1 MRALCVISG
10 GMDSATCAYI
20 ARREGYEI
28 VALHFDYNQRTM
40 GKEREC
46 FGKICDDLG
55 VVKRLI
61 LDARFIAQIGGSALT
76 DGTLSIRK
84 GAAEL
89 GGAANSIGMKFN
101 AANSNASD
109 GVKSAG
115 AKFDAVELCVQA
127 ADDLCKTACD
137 LERVAAC
144 DGSGAE
150 ILVPSN
156 SVNNSFGA
164 DYGVCSV
171 EGSFDVDRNGV
182 CAASA
187 FLGANLT
194 QSDADEPL
202 RKDKISSQRGGECTQ
217 GGEILMQGGEIS
229 LGGDELSPQGSTNLA
244 QDSETSL
251 KILAQDDKI
260 SSQSNV
266 ASSDEIL
273 SKRTGRELSSQNGE
287 AISQSEAEPQQDDKI
302 SLKHAG
308 GKILPQSQNNKISS
322 QSQSDKIPPPSGER
336 VFSDLPSTYVPFR
349 NGVFLSIAAALAEK
363 ERCDAIFIGVV
374 QEDSSGYP
382 DCGAEFIGAFERA
395 LDLGTSRDFHPRI
408 KTPLVHLS
416 KVQIVSLALEIGVP
430 LELTWSCYERED
442 AACGLCDSC
451 LLRLKGF
458 AGAGAKDKIPYAIKI

>member
-20 ARREGYEI
+20 AKREGYEI

-46 FGKICDDLG
+46 FGKICDDLR
-55 VVKRLI
+55 VEKRFV

-76 DGTLSIRK
+76 DGALSIRK

-89 GGAANSIGMKFN
+89 CGAANSVGMKFN

-115 AKFDAVELCVQA
+115 AKFNAVELCAQA
-127 ADDLCKTACD
+127 ADDLRKTACD

-144 DGSGAE
+144 DGSGVE
-150 ILVPSN
+150 ILVPN
-156 SVNNSFGA
+156 SSADNSFGA
-164 DYGVCSV
+164 DYRVCSV

-202 RKDKISSQRGGECTQ
+202 RKDKISSQRD
-217 GGEILMQGGEIS
+217 
-229 LGGDELSPQGSTNLA
+229 DELSPQGG
-244 QDSETSL
+244 
-251 KILAQDDKI
+251 KILACDDKI
-260 SSQSNV
+260 SSQRSKILV
-266 ASSDEIL
+266 QEGKISLQSGAESQQGDKIL
-273 SKRTGRELSSQNGE
+273 SKRAEGE
-287 AISQSEAEPQQDDKI
+287 
-302 SLKHAG
+302 
-308 GKILPQSQNNKISS
+308 ISS
-322 QSQSDKIPPPSGER
+322 QSQSDKIPPQGGES

-382 DCGAEFIGAFERA
+382 DCSAGFIGAFERA
-395 LDLGTSRDFHPRI
+395 LDLGTSRDFYPRI

-416 KVQIVSLALEIGVP
+416 KAQIVSLALEIGVP

-458 AGAGAKDKIPYAIKI
+458 AGAGAKDKIPYAIET

>member
-20 ARREGYEI
+20 AKREGYEI
-28 VALHFDYNQRTM
+28 VALHFDYDQRTM

-55 VVKRLI
+55 VAKRFV

-89 GGAANSIGMKFN
+89 GAAANSASAEIDSE
-101 AANSNASD
+101 ANSKNAELGELNFIETNSVAELN
-109 GVKSAG
+109 GQNSIAVNSTSAEFGSVANFKSAR
-115 AKFDAVELCVQA
+115 L
-127 ADDLCKTACD
+127 
-137 LERVAAC
+137 
-144 DGSGAE
+144 DGQNFTETNFS
-150 ILVPSN
+150 
-156 SVNNSFGA
+156 
-164 DYGVCSV
+164 
-171 EGSFDVDRNGV
+171 
-182 CAASA
+182 ASP
-187 FLGANLT
+187 ANAPL
-194 QSDADEPL
+194 DADSA
-202 RKDKISSQRGGECTQ
+202 RSGCAQS
-217 GGEILMQGGEIS
+217 GEILTQESEIS
-229 LGGDELSPQGSTNLA
+229 LGGDEPSPQGG
-244 QDSETSL
+244 
-251 KILAQDDKI
+251 KILACDDKISSQGSKILVQEGEISLQSGAESQQDDKI
-260 SSQSNV
+260 SS
-266 ASSDEIL
+266 
-273 SKRTGRELSSQNGE
+273 
-287 AISQSEAEPQQDDKI
+287 
-302 SLKHAG
+302 KHAG
-308 GKILPQSQNNKISS
+308 GEISS
-322 QSQSDKIPPPSGER
+322 QSESDKIPPEGGES

-363 ERCDAIFIGVV
+363 ERCGAIFIGVV

-416 KVQIVSLALEIGVP
+416 KAQIVSLALEIGVP

-458 AGAGAKDKIPYAIKI
+458 AGAGAKDKIPYAIEA

>member
-20 ARREGYEI
+20 AKREGYEI
-28 VALHFDYNQRTM
+28 VALHFDYDQRTM

-55 VVKRLI
+55 VAKRFV

-76 DGTLSIRK
+76 DGTLPIRK

-89 GGAANSIGMKFN
+89 CAAANSASAEINSAANFKNAELGELNFIETNSAAKLDGQN
-101 AANSNASD
+101 SIAANSTNAETGGQNLTASNFSTNPAD
-109 GVKSAG
+109 ALLSA
-115 AKFDAVELCVQA
+115 
-127 ADDLCKTACD
+127 DLT
-137 LERVAAC
+137 RN
-144 DGSGAE
+144 SGGCAQKDE
-150 ILVPSN
+150 IL
-156 SVNNSFGA
+156 
-164 DYGVCSV
+164 
-171 EGSFDVDRNGV
+171 
-182 CAASA
+182 
-187 FLGANLT
+187 
-194 QSDADEPL
+194 
-202 RKDKISSQRGGECTQ
+202 TQ
-217 GGEILMQGGEIS
+217 GGEIL
-229 LGGDELSPQGSTNLA
+229 LGGDEFSPQGGKILACDDKISPQGS
-244 QDSETSL
+244 
-251 KILAQDDKI
+251 KILVQEGEISPLSGAQLQRGDKI
-260 SSQSNV
+260 
-266 ASSDEIL
+266 
-273 SKRTGRELSSQNGE
+273 
-287 AISQSEAEPQQDDKI
+287 PP
-302 SLKHAG
+302 KHAKG
-308 GKILPQSQNNKISS
+308 EISPQN
-322 QSQSDKIPPPSGER
+322 QSDKIPPQSGESA
-336 VFSDLPSTYVPFR
+336 FSDLPSTYVPFR

-416 KVQIVSLALEIGVP
+416 KAQIVSLALRIGVP

-458 AGAGAKDKIPYAIKI
+458 AGAGAKDKIPYAIEA

>member
-20 ARREGYEI
+20 AKREGYEI
-28 VALHFDYNQRTM
+28 VALHFDYDQRTM

-55 VVKRLI
+55 VAKRLI

-76 DGTLSIRK
+76 DGALPIRK

-89 GGAANSIGMKFN
+89 CGAANSASAEIDS
-101 AANSNASD
+101 AANSKNARLD
-109 GVKSAG
+109 GQNSIAANSIDAETGVQNFTASNFMTSPAG
-115 AKFDAVELCVQA
+115 ATLG
-127 ADDLCKTACD
+127 ADSA
-137 LERVAAC
+137 R
-144 DGSGAE
+144 SGCAQSGE
-150 ILVPSN
+150 IL
-156 SVNNSFGA
+156 
-164 DYGVCSV
+164 
-171 EGSFDVDRNGV
+171 
-182 CAASA
+182 
-187 FLGANLT
+187 
-194 QSDADEPL
+194 
-202 RKDKISSQRGGECTQ
+202 TQ
-217 GGEILMQGGEIS
+217 GGEISPQSGAQLQRGDKIPPKHAKGEIS
-229 LGGDELSPQGSTNLA
+229 PQN
-244 QDSETSL
+244 
-251 KILAQDDKI
+251 
-260 SSQSNV
+260 
-266 ASSDEIL
+266 
-273 SKRTGRELSSQNGE
+273 
-287 AISQSEAEPQQDDKI
+287 
-302 SLKHAG
+302 
-308 GKILPQSQNNKISS
+308 
-322 QSQSDKIPPPSGER
+322 QSDKIPPQSGESA
-336 VFSDLPSTYVPFR
+336 FSDLPSTYVPFR

-416 KVQIVSLALEIGVP
+416 KAQIVSLALRIGVP

-458 AGAGAKDKIPYAIKI
+458 AGAGAKDKIPYAIEA

>member
-20 ARREGYEI
+20 ARREGCEI

-40 GKEREC
+40 DKEREC

-55 VVKRLI
+55 VAKRLI

-76 DGTLSIRK
+76 DGALPIRK
-84 GAAEL
+84 SAAEL
-89 GGAANSIGMKFN
+89 CGAANTTGAEIDSTANSKSAEFRELNFIETNSAAEVNGQNSI
-101 AANSNASD
+101 AANSTNAEIGGQNFTALNFSTSPAD
-109 GVKSAG
+109 APLSADS
-115 AKFDAVELCVQA
+115 A
-127 ADDLCKTACD
+127 
-137 LERVAAC
+137 R
-144 DGSGAE
+144 SGCAQSGEILPQDAE
-150 ILVPSN
+150 ILL
-156 SVNNSFGA
+156 
-164 DYGVCSV
+164 
-171 EGSFDVDRNGV
+171 EG
-182 CAASA
+182 
-187 FLGANLT
+187 
-194 QSDADEPL
+194 DEP
-202 RKDKISSQRGGECTQ
+202 
-217 GGEILMQGGEIS
+217 
-229 LGGDELSPQGSTNLA
+229 SPQGG
-244 QDSETSL
+244 
-251 KILAQDDKI
+251 KILARDDKI
-260 SSQSNV
+260 SSQGSKILV
-266 ASSDEIL
+266 QEGEIL
-273 SKRTGRELSSQNGE
+273 P
-287 AISQSEAEPQQDDKI
+287 QSGAEPQQDDKI
-302 SLKHAG
+302 SPKYAEG
-308 GKILPQSQNNKISS
+308 EISPQSQNNQILPP
-322 QSQSDKIPPPSGER
+322 SQSDKISPPSGER

-416 KVQIVSLALEIGVP
+416 KAQIVSLAFEIGVP

-458 AGAGAKDKIPYAIKI
+458 AGAGAKDKIPYAIEA

>member
-20 ARREGYEI
+20 AKREGYEI
-28 VALHFDYNQRTM
+28 VALHFDYDQRTM

-55 VVKRLI
+55 VAKRLI

-76 DGTLSIRK
+76 DGALPIRK

-89 GGAANSIGMKFN
+89 CGAVNSIGAKIDSAANSKSARLDGQNSIAANSIN
-101 AANSNASD
+101 
-109 GVKSAG
+109 
-115 AKFDAVELCVQA
+115 
-127 ADDLCKTACD
+127 
-137 LERVAAC
+137 
-144 DGSGAE
+144 AE
-150 ILVPSN
+150 IGEQNFTALNFSTSSTDVPL
-156 SVNNSFGA
+156 GA
-164 DYGVCSV
+164 DLA
-171 EGSFDVDRNGV
+171 RNSGG
-182 CAASA
+182 CA
-187 FLGANLT
+187 
-194 QSDADEPL
+194 Q
-202 RKDKISSQRGGECTQ
+202 KD
-217 GGEILMQGGEIS
+217 EILIQDGEAS
-229 LGGDELSPQGSTNLA
+229 LGDNEISPQGSKISA
-244 QDSETSL
+244 QGG
-251 KILAQDDKI
+251 KILA
-260 SSQSNV
+260 
-266 ASSDEIL
+266 
-273 SKRTGRELSSQNGE
+273 R
-287 AISQSEAEPQQDDKI
+287 DDKI
-302 SLKHAG
+302 SLQDG
-308 GKILPQSQNNKISS
+308 EIPS
-322 QSQSDKIPPPSGER
+322 QSGAEPQQGDKIPPKHAGSEISPKSQNNRISSPSRSDKISPQSGESA
-336 VFSDLPSTYVPFR
+336 FLDLPSTYVPFR

-416 KVQIVSLALEIGVP
+416 KAQIVSLALEIGVP

-458 AGAGAKDKIPYAIKI
+458 AGAGAKDKIPYVIEI

>member
-1 MRALCVISG
+1 MKALCVISG

-20 ARREGYEI
+20 AKREGYEI
-28 VALHFDYNQRTM
+28 VALHFDYDQRTM

-55 VVKRLI
+55 VAKRFI

-76 DGTLSIRK
+76 DGTLPIRK
-84 GAAEL
+84 GATELCAATNSASAEIDS
-89 GGAANSIGMKFN
+89 AANSKNAEIGELN
-101 AANSNASD
+101 LIETNSAAELDRQNSIAANSTNAEIS
-109 GVKSAG
+109 GQNFTASNFMTSPAG
-115 AKFDAVELCVQA
+115 APLS
-127 ADDLCKTACD
+127 ADLA
-137 LERVAAC
+137 RN
-144 DGSGAE
+144 SGGCAQKDE
-150 ILVPSN
+150 ILTQ
-156 SVNNSFGA
+156 
-164 DYGVCSV
+164 
-171 EGSFDVDRNGV
+171 NGE
-182 CAASA
+182 A
-187 FLGANLT
+187 
-194 QSDADEPL
+194 
-202 RKDKISSQRGGECTQ
+202 
-217 GGEILMQGGEIS
+217 S
-229 LGGDELSPQGSTNLA
+229 LGDNEISPQGG
-244 QDSETSL
+244 
-251 KILAQDDKI
+251 KILARDDKI
-260 SSQSNV
+260 SLQ
-266 ASSDEIL
+266 DGEI
-273 SKRTGRELSSQNGE
+273 
-287 AISQSEAEPQQDDKI
+287 APQSEAEPQQGDKI
-302 SLKHAG
+302 SSKHAG
-308 GKILPQSQNNKISS
+308 GKISP

-416 KVQIVSLALEIGVP
+416 KAQIVSLALEIGVP

-458 AGAGAKDKIPYAIKI
+458 AGAGAKDKIPYAIEA

>member
-20 ARREGYEI
+20 AKREGYEI
-28 VALHFDYNQRTM
+28 VALHFDYDQRTM

-55 VVKRLI
+55 VAKRLI

-76 DGTLSIRK
+76 DGTLPIRK

-89 GGAANSIGMKFN
+89 CGAVNTTGAEIDSAVNSKSVELGELNFAETNSVAELDGQNSIVANSIN
-101 AANSNASD
+101 
-109 GVKSAG
+109 
-115 AKFDAVELCVQA
+115 
-127 ADDLCKTACD
+127 
-137 LERVAAC
+137 
-144 DGSGAE
+144 AE
-150 ILVPSN
+150 IGWQNFTEANFSTSPADAPLSADLARN
-156 SVNNSFGA
+156 SG
-164 DYGVCSV
+164 G
-171 EGSFDVDRNGV
+171 
-182 CAASA
+182 CAQKDEI
-187 FLGANLT
+187 LT
-194 QSDADEPL
+194 QYGETSL
-202 RKDKISSQRGGECTQ
+202 RGDKISPQGTKIQVQ
-217 GGEILMQGGEIS
+217 GG
-229 LGGDELSPQGSTNLA
+229 
-244 QDSETSL
+244 
-251 KILAQDDKI
+251 KILARDDKI
-260 SSQSNV
+260 SPQDGEISPQS
-266 ASSDEIL
+266 
-273 SKRTGRELSSQNGE
+273 G
-287 AISQSEAEPQQDDKI
+287 AEPQQGDKI
-302 SLKHAG
+302 PPKHAG
-308 GKILPQSQNNKISS
+308 GEISS
-322 QSQSDKIPPPSGER
+322 QSQSDKISPPSGER

-416 KVQIVSLALEIGVP
+416 KAQIVSLALEIGVP

-458 AGAGAKDKIPYAIKI
+458 AGAGAKDKIPYAIEI

>member
-20 ARREGYEI
+20 AKREGYEI
-28 VALHFDYNQRTM
+28 VALHFDYDQRTM

-55 VVKRLI
+55 VAKRLI

-76 DGTLSIRK
+76 DGALPIRK

-89 GGAANSIGMKFN
+89 CAAANSASAEIN
-101 AANSNASD
+101 SAANFKNAELGELNFIETNSAAELDGQNFTASNFSASPAD
-109 GVKSAG
+109 APLSA
-115 AKFDAVELCVQA
+115 
-127 ADDLCKTACD
+127 DLA
-137 LERVAAC
+137 RN
-144 DGSGAE
+144 SG
-150 ILVPSN
+150 
-156 SVNNSFGA
+156 G
-164 DYGVCSV
+164 
-171 EGSFDVDRNGV
+171 
-182 CAASA
+182 CA
-187 FLGANLT
+187 
-194 QSDADEPL
+194 QS
-202 RKDKISSQRGGECTQ
+202 
-217 GGEILMQGGEIS
+217 GEILPQDTEIL
-229 LGGDELSPQGSTNLA
+229 LGGDELSLQGS
-244 QDSETSL
+244 
-251 KILAQDDKI
+251 KILACDDKI
-260 SSQSNV
+260 SLQGSKILVQEG
-266 ASSDEIL
+266 EISL
-273 SKRTGRELSSQNGE
+273 
-287 AISQSEAEPQQDDKI
+287 QSEAEPQQGDKI
-302 SLKHAG
+302 SSKRAG
-308 GKILPQSQNNKISS
+308 SEISPKSQNNKISS
-322 QSQSDKIPPPSGER
+322 QSQSDKIPPPSGEC

-416 KVQIVSLALEIGVP
+416 KAQIVSLALEIGVP

-458 AGAGAKDKIPYAIKI
+458 AGADAKDKIPYVIEA

>member
-20 ARREGYEI
+20 AKREGYEI

-40 GKEREC
+40 GKECEC

-55 VVKRLI
+55 VAKRLI

-76 DGTLSIRK
+76 DGALPIRK

-89 GGAANSIGMKFN
+89 CGAANSASAEIDSEANSKSAELGELNFTETNSVAELDGQNSIAVNSFN
-101 AANSNASD
+101 AEIGGQNFTALNFSTSPAD
-109 GVKSAG
+109 APLSADS
-115 AKFDAVELCVQA
+115 A
-127 ADDLCKTACD
+127 
-137 LERVAAC
+137 R
-144 DGSGAE
+144 SGCAQSGEILPQDAE
-150 ILVPSN
+150 ILL
-156 SVNNSFGA
+156 
-164 DYGVCSV
+164 
-171 EGSFDVDRNGV
+171 EG
-182 CAASA
+182 
-187 FLGANLT
+187 
-194 QSDADEPL
+194 DEP
-202 RKDKISSQRGGECTQ
+202 
-217 GGEILMQGGEIS
+217 
-229 LGGDELSPQGSTNLA
+229 SPQGG
-244 QDSETSL
+244 
-251 KILAQDDKI
+251 KILARDDKI
-260 SSQSNV
+260 SSQGSKILV
-266 ASSDEIL
+266 QEGEISL
-273 SKRTGRELSSQNGE
+273 QSGAESQQGDKISSKRAEGEISSQN
-287 AISQSEAEPQQDDKI
+287 
-302 SLKHAG
+302 
-308 GKILPQSQNNKISS
+308 
-322 QSQSDKIPPPSGER
+322 QSDKITPPSGES

-382 DCGAEFIGAFERA
+382 DCSVEFIGAFERV
-395 LDLGTSRDFHPRI
+395 LELGTSRDFHPRI

-416 KVQIVSLALEIGVP
+416 KAQIVSLALEIGVP

>member
-20 ARREGYEI
+20 AKREGYEI
-28 VALHFDYNQRTM
+28 VALHFDYDQRTM
-40 GKEREC
+40 DKEREC

-55 VVKRLI
+55 VAKRFI

-76 DGTLSIRK
+76 DGTLPIRK

-89 GGAANSIGMKFN
+89 GAAANSTGTEIDS
-101 AANSNASD
+101 AANS
-109 GVKSAG
+109 KSARLEG
-115 AKFDAVELCVQA
+115 QNSIA
-127 ADDLCKTACD
+127 ANFTN
-137 LERVAAC
+137 
-144 DGSGAE
+144 AE
-150 ILVPSN
+150 IGEQNFTALNFST
-156 SVNNSFGA
+156 SSA
-164 DYGVCSV
+164 DIPLA
-171 EGSFDVDRNGV
+171 VD
-182 CAASA
+182 SA
-187 FLGANLT
+187 RSSRT
-194 QSDADEPL
+194 QS
-202 RKDKISSQRGGECTQ
+202 
-217 GGEILMQGGEIS
+217 GEILIQGCEIP
-229 LGGDELSPQGSTNLA
+229 LG
-244 QDSETSL
+244 
-251 KILAQDDKI
+251 DDKI
-260 SSQSNV
+260 SSQDSKILACDDKIPPQGIKILV
-266 ASSDEIL
+266 QDGEIL
-273 SKRTGRELSSQNGE
+273 P
-287 AISQSEAEPQQDDKI
+287 QSEAELQQGDEI
-302 SLKHAG
+302 PPKHAG
-308 GKILPQSQNNKISS
+308 GKILLQSR
-322 QSQSDKIPPPSGER
+322 SDKISPPSGES

-416 KVQIVSLALEIGVP
+416 KAQIVSLALRIGVP

-458 AGAGAKDKIPYAIKI
+458 AGAGAKDKIPYAIEA

>member
-20 ARREGYEI
+20 AKREGYEI
-28 VALHFDYNQRTM
+28 VALHFDYDQRTM

-46 FGKICDDLG
+46 FGKICDDLR
-55 VVKRLI
+55 VAKRLI

-76 DGTLSIRK
+76 DGALPIRK

-89 GGAANSIGMKFN
+89 CGAAN
-101 AANSNASD
+101 
-109 GVKSAG
+109 
-115 AKFDAVELCVQA
+115 C
-127 ADDLCKTACD
+127 T
-137 LERVAAC
+137 
-144 DGSGAE
+144 GAE
-150 ILVPSN
+150 IDSAVNSKSTELSRQNFTETN
-156 SVNNSFGA
+156 SVTELDGQNSIVANSINAEIGGQNFTASNLMTSPA
-164 DYGVCSV
+164 DAPLSA
-171 EGSFDVDRNGV
+171 DLARNS
-182 CAASA
+182 CAQKDEI
-187 FLGANLT
+187 LT
-194 QSDADEPL
+194 QNDEA
-202 RKDKISSQRGGECTQ
+202 
-217 GGEILMQGGEIS
+217 S
-229 LGGDELSPQGSTNLA
+229 LGDNEISPQGSKIPT
-244 QDSETSL
+244 QGG
-251 KILAQDDKI
+251 KILASDDKI
-260 SSQSNV
+260 SPQ
-266 ASSDEIL
+266 DGEIL
-273 SKRTGRELSSQNGE
+273 P
-287 AISQSEAEPQQDDKI
+287 QSEAEPQQGDKI
-302 SLKHAG
+302 SPKHAG
-308 GKILPQSQNNKISS
+308 SEISPKSQNNKISS
-322 QSQSDKIPPPSGER
+322 QSQSDKISPPSGER

-416 KVQIVSLALEIGVP
+416 KAQIVSLALRIGVP

-458 AGAGAKDKIPYAIKI
+458 AGAGAKDKIPYAIEA

>member
-1 MRALCVISG
+1 
-10 GMDSATCAYI
+10 MDSATCAYI

-55 VVKRLI
+55 VAKRLI

-76 DGTLSIRK
+76 DGTLPIRK

-89 GGAANSIGMKFN
+89 CGAANF
-101 AANSNASD
+101 
-109 GVKSAG
+109 
-115 AKFDAVELCVQA
+115 
-127 ADDLCKTACD
+127 T
-137 LERVAAC
+137 
-144 DGSGAE
+144 GAE
-150 ILVPSN
+150 IDSAVNSKSTELSRQNFTASN
-156 SVNNSFGA
+156 FSTSPGGAPLGA
-164 DYGVCSV
+164 DLA
-171 EGSFDVDRNGV
+171 RNSGGCV
-182 CAASA
+182 
-187 FLGANLT
+187 
-194 QSDADEPL
+194 QS
-202 RKDKISSQRGGECTQ
+202 GEILTQ
-217 GGEILMQGGEIS
+217 GGEASLGDNEIS
-229 LGGDELSPQGSTNLA
+229 LQGG
-244 QDSETSL
+244 
-251 KILAQDDKI
+251 KILARDDKI
-260 SSQSNV
+260 SSQGS
-266 ASSDEIL
+266 EI
-273 SKRTGRELSSQNGE
+273 SP
-287 AISQSEAEPQQDDKI
+287 QSGAEPQQGD
-302 SLKHAG
+302 
-308 GKILPQSQNNKISS
+308 KISS
-322 QSQSDKIPPPSGER
+322 QSQSDKISLPGGESA
-336 VFSDLPSTYVPFR
+336 FSDLPSTYVPFR

-416 KVQIVSLALEIGVP
+416 KAQIVSLALGIGVP

-458 AGAGAKDKIPYAIKI
+458 AGAGAKDKIPYALEA

>member
-20 ARREGYEI
+20 AKREGYEI
-28 VALHFDYNQRTM
+28 VALHFDYDQRTM

-55 VVKRLI
+55 VAKRFI

-76 DGTLSIRK
+76 DGTLPIRK

-89 GGAANSIGMKFN
+89 CAAANSASAELGELNFIETNSAAKLEGQN
-101 AANSNASD
+101 SIAANSTN
-109 GVKSAG
+109 
-115 AKFDAVELCVQA
+115 
-127 ADDLCKTACD
+127 
-137 LERVAAC
+137 
-144 DGSGAE
+144 AE
-150 ILVPSN
+150 IGRQN
-156 SVNNSFGA
+156 F
-164 DYGVCSV
+164 
-171 EGSFDVDRNGV
+171 
-182 CAASA
+182 AASNFMTSPGDA
-187 FLGANLT
+187 PLGTDSAQSSRTQSGEILT
-194 QSDADEPL
+194 QDCEIPL
-202 RKDKISSQRGGECTQ
+202 GDDKIS
-217 GGEILMQGGEIS
+217 L
-229 LGGDELSPQGSTNLA
+229 
-244 QDSETSL
+244 QDS
-251 KILAQDDKI
+251 KILACDDKI
-260 SSQSNV
+260 SSQGSKILV
-266 ASSDEIL
+266 QEGEISL
-273 SKRTGRELSSQNGE
+273 
-287 AISQSEAEPQQDDKI
+287 QSGAEPQQGDKI
-302 SLKHAG
+302 SSKRAEG
-308 GKILPQSQNNKISS
+308 EISS
-322 QSQSDKIPPPSGER
+322 QNQSDKISSPSGES

-416 KVQIVSLALEIGVP
+416 KAQIVSLALEIGVP

-458 AGAGAKDKIPYAIKI
+458 AGAGAKDKIPYAIEA

>member
-55 VVKRLI
+55 VAKRLI

-76 DGTLSIRK
+76 DGALPIRK

-89 GGAANSIGMKFN
+89 CGAANS
-101 AANSNASD
+101 
-109 GVKSAG
+109 KSAEFRELNFIETNSVAELNG
-115 AKFDAVELCVQA
+115 QNSIAVNSINAEIGGQNFTASNFSTSPADAPLSADLARNSGGCVQ
-127 ADDLCKTACD
+127 
-137 LERVAAC
+137 
-144 DGSGAE
+144 SGE
-150 ILVPSN
+150 IL
-156 SVNNSFGA
+156 
-164 DYGVCSV
+164 
-171 EGSFDVDRNGV
+171 
-182 CAASA
+182 
-187 FLGANLT
+187 
-194 QSDADEPL
+194 
-202 RKDKISSQRGGECTQ
+202 TQ
-217 GGEILMQGGEIS
+217 GGEAS
-229 LGGDELSPQGSTNLA
+229 LGDNEISPQGSKNPA
-244 QDSETSL
+244 QGG
-251 KILAQDDKI
+251 KILA
-260 SSQSNV
+260 
-266 ASSDEIL
+266 
-273 SKRTGRELSSQNGE
+273 R
-287 AISQSEAEPQQDDKI
+287 DDKI
-302 SLKHAG
+302 SLQDGEISPQSGAEPQQGDKIPLKHAEG
-308 GKILPQSQNNKISS
+308 EILPQSQNNQISS
-322 QSQSDKIPPPSGER
+322 PSRSDKIPLPGGESA
-336 VFSDLPSTYVPFR
+336 FSDLPSTYVPFR

-416 KVQIVSLALEIGVP
+416 KAQIVSLALEIGVP
-430 LELTWSCYERED
+430 LEFTWSCYERED
-442 AACGLCDSC
+442 AACRLCDSC

-458 AGAGAKDKIPYAIKI
+458 AGAGAKDKIPYAIEI

>member
-20 ARREGYEI
+20 AKREGYEI

-40 GKEREC
+40 DKEREC

-55 VVKRLI
+55 VAKRFV

-89 GGAANSIGMKFN
+89 CGAANTTGAEIDS
-101 AANSNASD
+101 AANSKSTELSRQNFTETNSAAELDGQNSIVANSTNAEIGGQNFTEANFLTSP
-109 GVKSAG
+109 AG
-115 AKFDAVELCVQA
+115 ATLAVDSARDSCVQ
-127 ADDLCKTACD
+127 
-137 LERVAAC
+137 
-144 DGSGAE
+144 SGEILIQDAE
-150 ILVPSN
+150 IL
-156 SVNNSFGA
+156 
-164 DYGVCSV
+164 
-171 EGSFDVDRNGV
+171 
-182 CAASA
+182 
-187 FLGANLT
+187 LGG
-194 QSDADEPL
+194 DEPSPQGGKIL
-202 RKDKISSQRGGECTQ
+202 ARDDKIPSQGSKILVQEGEILSQSGAGPQQGDKISSKRAEGE
-217 GGEILMQGGEIS
+217 
-229 LGGDELSPQGSTNLA
+229 
-244 QDSETSL
+244 
-251 KILAQDDKI
+251 
-260 SSQSNV
+260 
-266 ASSDEIL
+266 
-273 SKRTGRELSSQNGE
+273 
-287 AISQSEAEPQQDDKI
+287 
-302 SLKHAG
+302 
-308 GKILPQSQNNKISS
+308 ISS
-322 QSQSDKIPPPSGER
+322 QSQSDKISPPSGES

-382 DCGAEFIGAFERA
+382 DCSAGFIGAFERA
-395 LDLGTSRDFHPRI
+395 LELGTSRDFHPRI

-416 KVQIVSLALEIGVP
+416 KAQIVSLALKIGVP

-458 AGAGAKDKIPYAIKI
+458 AGACAKDKIPYAIEV

>member
-55 VVKRLI
+55 VAKRFV

-76 DGTLSIRK
+76 DGTLPIRK

-89 GGAANSIGMKFN
+89 GGAVNFTGTEIDSAANSKSARLDGQNSIAANSIN
-101 AANSNASD
+101 AETGGQNFAASNFSTSSADATLGADSARNS
-109 GVKSAG
+109 
-115 AKFDAVELCVQA
+115 
-127 ADDLCKTACD
+127 
-137 LERVAAC
+137 
-144 DGSGAE
+144 GSCAQSGE
-150 ILVPSN
+150 ILTRDGETS
-156 SVNNSFGA
+156 
-164 DYGVCSV
+164 
-171 EGSFDVDRNGV
+171 
-182 CAASA
+182 
-187 FLGANLT
+187 
-194 QSDADEPL
+194 L
-202 RKDKISSQRGGECTQ
+202 RDGEISSQGSK
-217 GGEILMQGGEIS
+217 IS
-229 LGGDELSPQGSTNLA
+229 A
-244 QDSETSL
+244 QSS
-251 KILAQDDKI
+251 KILACDDKI
-260 SSQSNV
+260 SPQ
-266 ASSDEIL
+266 DGEI
-273 SKRTGRELSSQNGE
+273 SSQGG
-287 AISQSEAEPQQDDKI
+287 AEPQQGDEI
-302 SLKHAG
+302 PPKHAG
-308 GKILPQSQNNKISS
+308 GEILPQSQNNQISS
-322 QSQSDKIPPPSGER
+322 QSQSDKISPPSGESA
-336 VFSDLPSTYVPFR
+336 FSDLPSTYVPFR

-416 KVQIVSLALEIGVP
+416 KAQIVSLALRIGVP

-458 AGAGAKDKIPYAIKI
+458 AGAGAKDKIPYAIEA

>member
-20 ARREGYEI
+20 AKREGYEI
-28 VALHFDYNQRTM
+28 VALHFDYDQRTM

-55 VVKRLI
+55 VAKRFI

-76 DGTLSIRK
+76 DDTLPIRK

-89 GGAANSIGMKFN
+89 CGATNSASAEFDSAANSTN
-101 AANSNASD
+101 AETGGQNFAASNFSTS
-109 GVKSAG
+109 SADATLG
-115 AKFDAVELCVQA
+115 ADSARDSRLQ
-127 ADDLCKTACD
+127 
-137 LERVAAC
+137 
-144 DGSGAE
+144 SGEILIQDAE
-150 ILVPSN
+150 IL
-156 SVNNSFGA
+156 
-164 DYGVCSV
+164 
-171 EGSFDVDRNGV
+171 
-182 CAASA
+182 
-187 FLGANLT
+187 
-194 QSDADEPL
+194 
-202 RKDKISSQRGGECTQ
+202 
-217 GGEILMQGGEIS
+217 
-229 LGGDELSPQGSTNLA
+229 LGGDEPSPQGG
-244 QDSETSL
+244 
-251 KILAQDDKI
+251 KILACDDKI
-260 SSQSNV
+260 SSQGSKILV
-266 ASSDEIL
+266 QEGEISL
-273 SKRTGRELSSQNGE
+273 QSGAEL
-287 AISQSEAEPQQDDKI
+287 QQGDKI
-302 SLKHAG
+302 PPKHAKG
-308 GKILPQSQNNKISS
+308 EISPQN
-322 QSQSDKIPPPSGER
+322 QSDKISPQSGES
-336 VFSDLPSTYVPFR
+336 VFSNLPSTYVPFR

-416 KVQIVSLALEIGVP
+416 KAQIVSLALEIGVP

-458 AGAGAKDKIPYAIKI
+458 AGAGVKDKIPYAIEI